1 MPAKG
6 KVAPVKGKASA
17 AKSTAKPAK
26 AAAAARGKRVE
37 NGVTKS
43 SSQLTLALDN
53 AAKLASA
60 ADDAGASAAQGVE
73 SAESAGGDESSKEN
87 EDSEDEP
94 APLAESPR
102 KIELKALLQA
112 SVEQALATARLAH
125 HAAVEGATH
134 EEARPENDK
143 DTRGLEQSYL
153 ARGHAQR
160 VAELEAGLASL
171 AEMSVHELA
180 DGAPIALGAIVK
192 IEDADHQR
200 TFLVAP
206 AGGGMVLPGD
216 ITVLTPTSPIGRALL
231 GRGVDDECEVGAGA
245 HARTLT
251 ILSVK

>member
-1 MPAKG
+1 MAAKAKG
-6 KVAPVKGKASA
+6 
-17 AKSTAKPAK
+17 AK
-26 AAAAARGKRVE
+26 A
-37 NGVTKS
+37 TP
-43 SSQLTLALDN
+43 QLTLALDDTT
-53 AAKLASA
+53 S
-60 ADDAGASAAQGVE
+60 
-73 SAESAGGDESSKEN
+73 
-87 EDSEDEP
+87 DEP
-94 APLAESPR
+94 SEPLPASPQ
-102 KIELKALLQA
+102 KIELKALLHTA
-112 SVEQALATARLAH
+112 VEQALASARVAH

-160 VAELEAGLASL
+160 VAELEAGLAAL
-171 AEMSVHELA
+171 NEMSVLELA
-180 DGAPIALGAIVK
+180 DGAPISLGALVEID
-192 IEDADHQR
+192 EADHSR

-251 ILSVK
+251 IVAVK